1 MLLGGALFLVGG
13 ILMLLD
19 EDHENKWV
27 PYVGIPMSI
36 VAIAF
41 GLKLLFDK
49 TPQFIINEEG
59 IWDKKTKL
67 GMVIPW
73 ELITGVEIVTIHNNK
88 NLNFA
93 IDLNAQHPLL
103 ELKQFKS
110 MHKGNSMI
118 GLNSIFI
125 QIGTLNAKAKH
136 IETTIAAILEAPA
149 DKRAIVIRESV
160 LYTGRK

>member
-19 EDHENKWV
+19 ENHENKWV
-27 PYVGIPMSI
+27 SYIGIPMSI
-36 VAIAF
+36 MVFAF
-41 GLKLLFDK
+41 GIKLLFDK
-49 TPQFIINEEG
+49 SPQLIINEEG

-73 ELITGVEIVTIHNNK
+73 ELIIGFDIVSIHNNK
-88 NLNFA
+88 NLNLA

-110 MHKGNSMI
+110 MQKGNRMI

-160 LYTGRK
+160 LYTGRQ